1 MISDWLSA
9 GPLIKTR
16 IEAQVPGLARVQI
29 ASGVNEA
36 AQIVTENKSA
46 FVCWAGDR
54 ATDYAGRGAAA
65 VVMQRWQIILALR
78 PGESAGAILSTIITA
93 LSGYELADTFDT
105 LIFIGGSGAVYKG
118 DFVLYP
124 LNFEVPVYTG

>member
-9 GPLIKTR
+9 GSLIKDRVT
-16 IEAQVPGLARVQI
+16 AQVSGLARVQI

-36 AQIVTENKSA
+36 AQIITENKSV

-65 VVMQRWQIILALR
+65 VCMQRWQIILALR
-78 PGESAGAILSTIITA
+78 PGESAGTILSTIITA
-93 LSGYELADTFDT
+93 LSGYELSDSFDNLTF
-105 LIFIGGSGAVYKG
+105 LGGSGAVYNG

-124 LNFEVPVYTG
+124 LNFEVPVYAG

>member
-1 MISDWLSA
+1 MIADWLSA
-9 GPLIKTR
+9 GSLIAARVT
-16 IEAQVPGLARVQI
+16 AQVSGLARVQI

-54 ATDYAGRGAAA
+54 ATDHAGRGAAA
-65 VVMQRWQIILALR
+65 VCMQRWQVILALR

-93 LSGYELADTFDT
+93 LSGYELSDSLDNLAF
-105 LIFIGGSGAVYKG
+105 LGGSGAVYNG

-124 LNFEVPVYTG
+124 LNFEVPVYAG